1 MMCITPAPIEPG
13 TSPKQWQDSIMAA
26 VVPAK
31 PEGAPDSWY
40 PKRKG
45 LMGDWGFAQDKASS
59 AGESLRYITVSV
71 VFIKAQQVF
80 KEGVR
85 VLSHSR
91 LLNSLWQP
99 WMNLCLFT

>member
-1 MMCITPAPIEPG
+1 MMCITPAPIQPG
-13 TSPKQWQDSIMAA
+13 ASPKQWQDTIMAA

-31 PEGAPDSWY
+31 PEGVPDSWY

-71 VFIKAQQVF
+71 VFIKAQQAF
-80 KEGVR
+80 
-85 VLSHSR
+85 
-91 LLNSLWQP
+91 
-99 WMNLCLFT
+99 